1 MTRMADKGAVVVG
14 AGQTEGE
21 TIGNGRA
28 IAIRLAQEGATV
40 LAVDRDLAS
49 AEETCW
55 MIRDLADG
63 PSAEATEAFR
73 ADITDEQACAAMAQ
87 HAVQAFGRIDVLVN
101 NVGIGAGDGGPT
113 SLEAD
118 VWDRIHDVN
127 LKGMWLSCKHV
138 LPHMKGRQSGSIVNI
153 SSIAAVCSAPLL
165 AYKTSKAGVN
175 ALTESLAM
183 AGARYGVRAN
193 AVMPGLMDTP
203 MAIEAIAEAT
213 GHDRD
218 LIRSERANAVP
229 LRREMGTAW
238 DVANAVLFLA
248 SDEAAFIT
256 GAILPVDG
264 GQSARIG

>member
-1 MTRMADKGAVVVG
+1 MTRMAEKVVVVVG

-49 AEETCW
+49 AEETVW

-63 PSAEATEAFR
+63 ATAEAAEAFR
-73 ADITDEQACAAMAQ
+73 SDITSEDDCRAMAR
-87 HAVQAFGRIDVLVN
+87 HTMDRFGRVDVLVN
-101 NVGIGAGDGGPT
+101 NVGVGAGDGGPT
-113 SLEAD
+113 SLEAE

-127 LKGMWLSCKHV
+127 LKGMWLACKHV
-138 LPHMKGRQSGSIVNI
+138 MSHMKAQQSGAIVNI

-175 ALTESLAM
+175 ALTQSLAM

-203 MAIEAIAEAT
+203 MAIESIAEAT
-213 GHDRD
+213 GYERD
-218 LIRSERANAVP
+218 LIRSERAKAVP
-229 LRREMGTAW
+229 LRRTMGTAW

-248 SDEAAFIT
+248 SDEASFVT

-264 GQSARIG
+264 GQSARVG